1 MATLLSNKSPNVWQ
15 QPVKLSRKHERTNSY
30 LERDALPTLHC
41 FVVERLLKK
50 KKKALHSERTQGE
63 WDLLSLL
70 LLICLLNFCEHH
82 L

>member
-50 KKKALHSERTQGE
+50 KKKLF
-63 WDLLSLL
+63 
-70 LLICLLNFCEHH
+70 IVKEHRESGIYSPYCC
-82 L
+82 